1 MNLKLPQQNSTRI
14 FQMLIN
20 VMPYI
25 FWKDINGVY
34 QGGNWNQAVNFGFS
48 SPTEFIGKTIFQIL
62 EDQAAAQKIDDI
74 DNQVMREKK
83 LLRVEEKFKN
93 AKGDRFF
100 ISQKQPILNSNGDVI
115 GMLGFAI
122 DITDFENEKQALL
135 KEKEKTIQS
144 NLEKI
149 STINSKVTSLIN
161 LVKSSDKVDQSQRDL
176 ILNTLDSIAKLIS
189 ENSIR

>member
-48 SPTEFIGKTIFQIL
+48 SPTEFIGKNIFQIL
-62 EDQAAAQKIDDI
+62 EDQVAAQEIEDI
-74 DNQVMREKK
+74 DNQVMKEKK
-83 LLRVEEKFKN
+83 LLRVEEKIKN
-93 AKGDRFF
+93 LNGKEKVF

-122 DITDFENEKQALL
+122 DITDFENEKQTLL
-135 KEKEKTIQS
+135 SEKEQVIKS
-144 NLEKI
+144 HLDKI
-149 STINSKVTSLIN
+149 STINSKVISLIN
-161 LVKSSDKVDQSQRDL
+161 LIKSSDIVDEAQRDI
-176 ILNTLDSIAKLIS
+176 ILNTL
-189 ENSIR
+189 NSIIKFE